1 MQVPRTPSDVLVT
14 LSRRYRE
21 HYGERLAGIYVVPE
35 FPFSDEGPEG
45 EDDDV
50 RAIEVVVIL
59 QGPYDHSEETDPVVD
74 IAMDVTEEYDWW
86 TGIFVRHAARDSDL
100 AEEAECKGIVV

>member
-1 MQVPRTPSDVLVT
+1 M
-14 LSRRYRE
+14 
-21 HYGERLAGIYVVPE
+21 PE

-86 TGIFVRHAARDSDL
+86 TGIFVRHAARDSDR

>member
-1 MQVPRTPSDVLVT
+1 M
-14 LSRRYRE
+14 
-21 HYGERLAGIYVVPE
+21 
-35 FPFSDEGPEG
+35 
-45 EDDDV
+45 
-50 RAIEVVVIL
+50 IL

-86 TGIFVRHAARDSDL
+86 TGIFVRHAARDSDR

>member
-1 MQVPRTPSDVLVT
+1 M
-14 LSRRYRE
+14 
-21 HYGERLAGIYVVPE
+21 PE

-74 IAMDVTEEYDWW
+74 IAMDVAEEYDWW

-100 AEEAECKGIVV
+100 AEEAECKEIVV

>member
-1 MQVPRTPSDVLVT
+1 M
-14 LSRRYRE
+14 
-21 HYGERLAGIYVVPE
+21 PE

-59 QGPYDHSEETDPVVD
+59 QGSYDHSEETDPVVD

-86 TGIFVRHAARDSDL
+86 TGIFVRHAARDSDF

>member
-1 MQVPRTPSDVLVT
+1 M
-14 LSRRYRE
+14 
-21 HYGERLAGIYVVPE
+21 PE

-86 TGIFVRHAARDSDL
+86 TGIFIRHAARDSDR